1 MLVQKKKGRM
11 IMSKKLDEIRK
22 NIVNRKN
29 MKAGTKVSINH
40 SPCSVMTND
49 METSQQGYP
58 TRTIEEPFD

>member
-1 MLVQKKKGRM
+1 
-11 IMSKKLDEIRK
+11 MSKKLDEIRK

>member
-29 MKAGTKVSINH
+29 MKAGTKSVSIIP
-40 SPCSVMTND
+40 PCSVMTND